1 MTGPPVL
8 RFESAV
14 LEVDGVDL
22 DVACM
27 DPHFG
32 TEVFTAAVVTRLLAD
47 GVSVEWGLPGGGVT
61 VRAARMIGPVA
72 YQSVPGTFRTASEV
86 YLFGEADPDVNVL
99 VVLSD
104 PKVTSVGYSASSG
117 SMITVHNL
125 EMVCSGAEVVA
136 LEPGERRWLDDCVP
150 VDGGR
155 GGDVFE

>member
-8 RFESAV
+8 RFEIAV

-27 DPHFG
+27 DSNFG
-32 TEVFTAAVVTRLLAD
+32 TEVFTAAAVTRLLAN
-47 GVSVEWGLPGGGVT
+47 GVSVEWGPPGGGVT
-61 VRAARMIGPVA
+61 VRATLVIGPVA
-72 YQSVPGTFRTASEV
+72 FQSVPGLFHSASDV

-104 PKVTSVGYSASSG
+104 PKVTSVEFSASSR
-117 SMITVHNL
+117 SMISFHNL
-125 EMVCSGAEVVA
+125 EVVFSGAEVVA